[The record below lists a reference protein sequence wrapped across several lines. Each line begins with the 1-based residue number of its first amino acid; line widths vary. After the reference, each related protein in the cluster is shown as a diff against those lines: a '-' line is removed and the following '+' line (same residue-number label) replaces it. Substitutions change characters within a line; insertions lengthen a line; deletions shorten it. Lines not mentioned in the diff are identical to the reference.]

1 MSSMS
6 VVIYHVLLLDGSN
19 YEISLDVSRTPV
31 LRLSLRILCE
41 ICFFFLQIVR
51 IRMSA
56 VFMVIVISDT
66 VTQPFS
72 FSC

>member
-41 ICFFFLQIVR
+41 ICFFFFKLSEFVCQL
-51 IRMSA
+51 
-56 VFMVIVISDT
+56 FL
-66 VTQPFS
+66 
-72 FSC
+72 CL